1 MLFCAKRIFKCQLYF
16 CASHSP
22 SLFGTLLLYP
32 SSSCSLVGQ
41 AKPCNAEPSSVQT
54 DEIAWEHRREIGSI
68 AEASQFMEVAFYL
81 WCHSSCHLNH
91 LPSIF
96 LCAYPPPPLLFSTH
110 PIFSPPLHL
119 SARDEPSE
127 GKRTVR
133 RGRRESGL
141 ELWGSTGGEQLNI
154 EQLWRSD
161 VMVWQRGGELLESP
175 GQNFE
180 CVDAGIGKTTEVKRC
195 LVSPN

>member
-1 MLFCAKRIFKCQLYF
+1 MLFCARRIFKCQLYF

-22 SLFGTLLLYP
+22 SLFDTLLLHP

-96 LCAYPPPPLLFSTH
+96 LCTPPPFSSFNSPNLF
-110 PIFSPPLHL
+110 PSPSSLG
-119 SARDEPSE
+119 E
-127 GKRTVR
+127 GWAIWGKENSKEREEGVRPRVVRLNGGWAAKYRAALEEWCHGLAERWRAAWISRTEFR
-133 RGRRESGL
+133 LCGRRRR
-141 ELWGSTGGEQLNI
+141 QNH
-154 EQLWRSD
+154 
-161 VMVWQRGGELLESP
+161 RG
-175 GQNFE
+175 
-180 CVDAGIGKTTEVKRC
+180 
-195 LVSPN
+195 